1 MTEAADVPTALQD
14 WMQAHVPGFCGALRM
29 HAFEGGQSNP
39 TFRLSAGSGEYVLRR
54 RPMGK
59 LLPSAHAVD
68 REYRVI
74 RALTGTGVPVPGVYG
89 YCGDDSVIG
98 STFYVMDYVPGRIF
112 FDPRLPDQPP
122 AERRAMFGSMNDVI
136 AALHSV
142 DWRAAGLEGFGR
154 PGGFLARQIARWTSQ
169 YRASEMQPIEA
180 MDRLIAWLPAHLPA
194 ADEVSLVH
202 GDYRMDNLLFHP
214 SEPRVVAVLD
224 WELAT
229 IGDPLADFGCHVST
243 WRIAPELFRGLAG
256 SDLRRLGIPG
266 EAEYVADY
274 CRKTGRTAIADWE
287 YYLVFGMFRLA
298 AILQGIRKRAAE
310 GTAASQQAIDIGNRA
325 PGVAAEAWALA
336 GRIG

>member
-1 MTEAADVPTALQD
+1 MTGSDEVPTALQD
-14 WMQAHVPGFCGALRM
+14 WMRAHVSGFGGAPRM
-29 HAFEGGQSNP
+29 RAFEGGQSNP
-39 TFRLSAGSGEYVLRR
+39 TYRLSARSGEYVLRR

-74 RALTGTGVPVPGVYG
+74 RALMGTGVPVPRVYG

-98 STFYVMDYVPGRIF
+98 STFYVMDYVSGRIF
-112 FDPRLPDQPP
+112 FDPRLPDQHLD
-122 AERRAMFGSMNDVI
+122 ERRAMFASMNDVI

-180 MDRLIAWLPAHLPA
+180 MDRLIAWLPAHLPS

-202 GDYRMDNLLFHP
+202 GDYRMDNLVFHP
-214 SEPRVVAVLD
+214 SEPRVIAVLD

-229 IGDPLADFGCHVST
+229 IGDPLVDFGCHVST

-256 SDLRRLGIPG
+256 SDLRPARDTDG
-266 EAEYVADY
+266 
-274 CRKTGRTAIADWE
+274 
-287 YYLVFGMFRLA
+287 
-298 AILQGIRKRAAE
+298 
-310 GTAASQQAIDIGNRA
+310 S
-325 PGVAAEAWALA
+325 GVCGGLLPQDGAR
-336 GRIG
+336 GDS